1 MTNKKMTIRDYYN
14 ELLAVEGVAERT
26 DLVDFINGRIEM
38 LDRKASGGEKK
49 MTANQLA
56 NVTLK
61 ENIISEMKSGV
72 QYAVGEMIK
81 SLACCNE
88 LSSSKVTAMLTQL
101 LKEGKVVRTED
112 KGKAYYSKA

>member
-14 ELLAVEGVAERT
+14 ELLAVEGVANRT

-56 NVTLK
+56 NVALK
-61 ENIISEMKSGV
+61 ENILEEMENGVRFIRTGFSQRFIQVAAWMKLFYLARHRQIS
-72 QYAVGEMIK
+72 
-81 SLACCNE
+81 LFH
-88 LSSSKVTAMLTQL
+88 VTRFSQV
-101 LKEGKVVRTED
+101 EQHSFFFR
-112 KGKAYYSKA
+112 